1 VRVTASNDDSW
12 DIKTGVGSTAV
23 IVAAMRAEEARS
35 PAPLVHD
42 PFAELLISAPELR
55 ELRETLDAQWASSPE
70 NQQDYQRLVS
80 YHAVRTHFFDRFC
93 AESSAAGIGQ
103 FVILAAGL
111 DSRAYRLPWN
121 DGACVYELDMP
132 DVLAYKSATLAL
144 HRSEPSAARV
154 EVGIDLR
161 LDWPLALQSR
171 GFDATQPTAW
181 LLEGLLPF
189 LDPVAQHAI
198 FDQIDGLSAP
208 GSRVGA
214 EDYSGVGLRQA
225 IANQR
230 DAADPEGTTD
240 LELGDLWTD
249 DTDANCAVWFGGRG
263 WQSEVLDSRRESE
276 RLGRPVPSLL
286 RHGDPVF
293 SNFITTTKTPA
304 PAGPRKD

>member
-1 VRVTASNDDSW
+1 VTAPNDDSW

-35 PAPLVHD
+35 PAPLVRD
-42 PFAELLISAPELR
+42 EFAELLISAPELS
-55 ELRETLDAQWASSPE
+55 ELRETMSSEWASSPE
-70 NQQDYQRLVS
+70 HQEDYRRLVS

-93 AESSAAGIGQ
+93 TESSAAGIEQ

-111 DSRAYRLPWN
+111 DSRAYRLAWAK
-121 DGACVYELDMP
+121 GTTVYELDMP
-132 DVLAYKSATLAL
+132 DVLAFKSATLAL

-154 EVGIDLR
+154 EVGVDLR
-161 LDWPLALQSR
+161 TDWPLALRER
-171 GFDATQPTAW
+171 GFHAAQPTAW

-189 LDPVAQHAI
+189 LDPRTQHAI
-198 FDQIDGLSAP
+198 FDQLDGLSAP

-225 IANQR
+225 IADQR
-230 DAADPEGTTD
+230 DAVDSAGTSNLD
-240 LELGDLWTD
+240 LGDLWTD
-249 DTDANCAVWFGGRG
+249 DTDANCAVWFGARG
-263 WQSEVLDSRRESE
+263 WHGEVLDSRRESE

-293 SNFITTTKTPA
+293 SNFITAVKP
-304 PAGPRKD
+304 

>member
-1 VRVTASNDDSW
+1 MSVGSTHKDSDDDSW

-35 PAPLVHD
+35 STPLVHD

-55 ELRETLDAQWASSPE
+55 ELRETMEAQWASSPD
-70 NQQDYQRLVS
+70 NQQDYLRLVS

-93 AESSAAGIGQ
+93 AESSAAGIEQ

-111 DSRAYRLPWN
+111 DSRAYRLTWAK
-121 DGACVYELDMP
+121 GTTVYELDMP
-132 DVLAYKSATLAL
+132 DVLAFKSATLAL
-144 HRSEPSAARV
+144 HRSEPNATRI
-154 EVGIDLR
+154 EVGVDLR
-161 LDWPLALQSR
+161 MDWPLALRER

-181 LLEGLLPF
+181 LMEGLLPF
-189 LDPVAQHAI
+189 LDPAAQHVI

-230 DAADPEGTTD
+230 DAAGTSD
-240 LELGDLWTD
+240 FELGDLWTD
-249 DTDANCAVWFGGRG
+249 DTDANCAVWFGARG
-263 WQSEVLDSRRESE
+263 WRGEVLDSRRESE

-293 SNFITTTKTPA
+293 SNFITTTK
-304 PAGPRKD
+304 PAGTRED